1 MLGVKSS
8 SGLGL
13 YDWES
18 LELIRRIDIQPKHVF
33 WSENGELV
41 CLATEEGYFILKY
54 NQNAV
59 VKARQDKQSITE
71 DGIED
76 SFEVSRKHSY
86 ANLINFFK
94 KNYKF
99 CFSSPGTG
107 GSSRNCQNGTLG
119 R

>member
-1 MLGVKSS
+1 MGVKSS
-8 SGLGL
+8 YGLGL
-13 YDWES
+13 YDWET

-59 VKARQDKQSITE
+59 ENAKQDKQLVTE

-76 SFEVSRKHSY
+76 SFDVR
-86 ANLINFFK
+86 NF
-94 KNYKF
+94 
-99 CFSSPGTG
+99 
-107 GSSRNCQNGTLG
+107 
-119 R
+119 